1 MKNTPKMLRALVAPA
16 TTALILATTAASAHA
31 VIVNIDTS
39 QSTVTYSS
47 SFPTI
52 CVPSGTCYPPPAT
65 QTFSLSGSFDVK
77 RETVPVMTPFF
88 EFFDQERIHFAS
100 VVVDAGG
107 AYALGFVF
115 PSYPGVVVGEFFIAD
130 EDGCTLNPMYCF
142 SQGSGEFSGYLEG
155 NNISFSGTAYRA
167 GSSFYDKFTFNVVA
181 YAAEGNSIP
190 EPAGLSLL
198 SLGALALFTR
208 RRKGIE

>member
-1 MKNTPKMLRALVAPA
+1 MEKIPKTWRTLME
-16 TTALILATTAASAHA
+16 LATAALLLGTATANVHA
-31 VIVNIDTS
+31 AVVNIDAS

-52 CVPSGTCYPPPAT
+52 CVPSGDCYPPPAT

-77 RETVPVMTPFF
+77 RETVSVMTPFF
-88 EFFDQERIHFAS
+88 DFFDQERIQFSS
-100 VVVDAGG
+100 VVVNAGG

-115 PSYPGVVVGEFFIAD
+115 PSYPGVVEGQFFSAD
-130 EDGCTLNPMYCF
+130 EDGCTLNPMYCL
-142 SQGSGEFSGYLEG
+142 SQGSGGFSGYLEG

-167 GSSFYDKFTFNVVA
+167 GSSFSDQFTFNVVA
-181 YAAEGNSIP
+181 YAAEANSIP

-198 SLGALALFTR
+198 GLGALTLFAR
-208 RRKGIE
+208 RRKGS

>member
-16 TTALILATTAASAHA
+16 TTALVLATTTASAHA

-77 RETVPVMTPFF
+77 RETVPVMTI
-88 EFFDQERIHFAS
+88 FFDIFYQEQIHFESLA
-100 VVVDAGG
+100 VDAGG
-107 AYALGFVF
+107 AAALGFMF
-115 PSYPGVVVGEFFIAD
+115 PTYPGIVTAASFSAS
-130 EDGCTLNPMYCF
+130 EDSCSLSMGTCF
-142 SQGSGEFSGYLEG
+142 SNGNFGAFSGDFNDG
-155 NNISFSGTAYRA
+155 TISFSGTSY
-167 GSSFYDKFTFNVVA
+167 GSSAYDHFAFNVVA
-181 YAAEGNSIP
+181 NAAGVTAVP
-190 EPAGLSLL
+190 EPEGLSLL
-198 SLGALALFTR
+198 GVGVLALLAR
-208 RRKGIE
+208 RRKEIQ